1 VRDAIRRT
9 PERSHRVPP
18 WAVDP
23 VLATLIV
30 LVGLTT
36 TGATSKNGVAY
47 EQRDT
52 LAWLLIAASTV
63 PYFVRRRAPVAVYA
77 VTITAIA
84 ALMLGG
90 YDDGALPWVTLVGAY
105 TVGAYRPAWVVVVS
119 AGYTAVLLIVLLVG
133 DVRLFGFGEFVAAGG
148 AYGAAMLVGWTMQAR
163 RDRIDAFEE
172 EQEEA
177 ARRAAADERLR
188 IAQELHDVVAHS
200 LGLIAV
206 QAGVGIQVID
216 SDPAEAKRSLESI
229 SRASRSSLAE
239 IRQVLGVLR
248 DADGNAAYTPTPGLA
263 DLPKLVSEVSDAGLP
278 VAMTVEGDTAQVPA
292 GVGLAAYR
300 VVQEALTNALRHA
313 RAGRATVRV
322 DAADGLLQLE
332 VTDDGRGVNGAASR
346 GHGLVGMRERVA
358 VYGGTIATGSAP
370 EGGYRVAAS
379 LPYEAAPE

>member
-1 VRDAIRRT
+1 
-9 PERSHRVPP
+9 
-18 WAVDP
+18 
-23 VLATLIV
+23 
-30 LVGLTT
+30 
-36 TGATSKNGVAY
+36 
-47 EQRDT
+47 
-52 LAWLLIAASTV
+52 
-63 PYFVRRRAPVAVYA
+63 
-77 VTITAIA
+77 
-84 ALMLGG
+84 
-90 YDDGALPWVTLVGAY
+90 
-105 TVGAYRPAWVVVVS
+105 
-119 AGYTAVLLIVLLVG
+119 
-133 DVRLFGFGEFVAAGG
+133 
-148 AYGAAMLVGWTMQAR
+148 
-163 RDRIDAFEE
+163 
-172 EQEEA
+172 
-177 ARRAAADERLR
+177 
-188 IAQELHDVVAHS
+188 
-200 LGLIAV
+200 AV

>member
-1 VRDAIRRT
+1 MAVRDAIRRT

-200 LGLIAV
+200 LGLI
-206 QAGVGIQVID
+206 
-216 SDPAEAKRSLESI
+216 
-229 SRASRSSLAE
+229 
-239 IRQVLGVLR
+239 
-248 DADGNAAYTPTPGLA
+248 
-263 DLPKLVSEVSDAGLP
+263 
-278 VAMTVEGDTAQVPA
+278 
-292 GVGLAAYR
+292 
-300 VVQEALTNALRHA
+300 
-313 RAGRATVRV
+313 
-322 DAADGLLQLE
+322 
-332 VTDDGRGVNGAASR
+332 
-346 GHGLVGMRERVA
+346 
-358 VYGGTIATGSAP
+358 
-370 EGGYRVAAS
+370 
-379 LPYEAAPE
+379 